1 MRLEKSLED
10 EMALFQYQKEQII
23 KKFQRAPMDTGSSE
37 VQIALLT
44 FRIRELTEHFKVH
57 KKDVHSRM
65 GLVTLVNR
73 RKKLLKYLAETA
85 PEKYSA
91 IIQDLELRK

>member
-1 MRLEKSLED
+1 
-10 EMALFQYQKEQII
+10 MALFQYQKEQII